1 LTPLRWAVRI
11 LLDYRPALRQRT
23 GVGEYVHELARA
35 LVATAPEGEFLSLFS
50 SSWKDRLDR
59 SAVPGAGHVD
69 HRVPVRV
76 LNFAWHRLGW
86 PPAEQLV
93 HEPLDVVHAAHPLL
107 IPAARAAQVVTVH
120 DLDFLDHPDRT
131 HGEIRRDYG
140 ALARSHALR
149 ADHVVAVSHHTA
161 SEVERRFGVDRSR
174 ISVCRPGRPDWP
186 ARRAEPQSGCV
197 LFLGTLEPRK
207 NLDVLLDAY
216 EKLIVRRSAHSTN
229 GHRVPPL
236 VLAGRATPEAD
247 AVVARARR
255 PPLDSHVELP
265 GYIDPDRRRSLYEQA
280 LAFVLPS
287 HTEGFGMTALEAMTV
302 GVPVIAANRG
312 ALPEVIGDAGR
323 LFDPQDSDALATHLQ
338 DVIAD
343 TPLRARMRDAGL
355 ARARQFTW
363 PDTARGV
370 REAWMLSVAHRRERR
385 G

>member
-1 LTPLRWAVRI
+1 MRI

-59 SAVPGAGHVD
+59 SAVPGADHVD
-69 HRVPVRV
+69 RRVPVRV
-76 LNFAWHRLGW
+76 LNFAWHRLAW
-86 PPAEQLV
+86 PPAERLV

-107 IPAARAAQVVTVH
+107 IPSSRAAQVVTVH

-131 HGEIRRDYG
+131 HAEIRRDYG
-140 ALARSHALR
+140 ALARSHVRR
-149 ADHVVAVSHHTA
+149 ADQVVAVSHHTA
-161 SEVERRFGVDRSR
+161 SEVERRFGIDRSR

-186 ARRAEPQSGCV
+186 AREAEPVSGCV

-216 EKLIVRRSAHSTN
+216 ERLIVRRSAHSTN
-229 GHRVPPL
+229 VDGIPSL
-236 VLAGRATPEAD
+236 VLAGRVTPEGED
-247 AVVARARR
+247 IVARTRR
-255 PPLDSHVELP
+255 PPFAGRVEVP
-265 GYIDPDRRRSLYEQA
+265 GYIDTGRRRALYDNA

-287 HTEGFGMTALEAMTV
+287 HAEGFGMTALEAMTV

-312 ALPEVIGDAGR
+312 ALPEVVGDAGR
-323 LFDPQDSDALATHLQ
+323 LFDPQDSEALAHHLQ
-338 DVIAD
+338 DVLAD
-343 TPLRARMRDAGL
+343 TLLRARMRDAGL
-355 ARARQFTW
+355 ARSRQFTW
-363 PDTARGV
+363 RDTARGV
-370 REAWMLSVAHRRERR
+370 REAWMLSLAHRRERR